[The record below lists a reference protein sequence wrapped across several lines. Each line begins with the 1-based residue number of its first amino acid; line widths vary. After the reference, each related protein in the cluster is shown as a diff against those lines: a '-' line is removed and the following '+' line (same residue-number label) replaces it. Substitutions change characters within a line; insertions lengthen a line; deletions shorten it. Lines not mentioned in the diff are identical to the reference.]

1 MHEVG
6 IISSMLKTIE
16 AVMEEER
23 LTKVEK
29 IVLQV
34 GELSGVLP
42 RYMEEC
48 FPAAVYKTRFQ
59 DTKLELDIVPGIARC
74 DCCGEEF
81 NGLRYDMICPG
92 CGNRE
97 RFTRLSGD
105 ELIIKEIQGY

>member
-16 AVMEEER
+16 KVMEQEQ
-23 LTKVEK
+23 LTHVEK

-34 GELSGVLP
+34 GELSGVVP
-42 RYMEEC
+42 HYMEEC

-59 DTKLELDIVPGIARC
+59 DTKLEMEVIPGIIRC
-74 DCCGEEF
+74 EECGSEF
-81 NGLRYDMICPG
+81 NGYKFDLQCPR
-92 CGNRE
+92 CRCK
-97 RFTRLSGD
+97 TRTTPLSGR

>member
-16 AVMEEER
+16 EVMEQEQ

-42 RYMEEC
+42 RYMEIC

-74 DCCGEEF
+74 NRCGLEF
-81 NGLRYDMICPG
+81 NGLKYDLTCPE
-92 CGNRE
+92 CGNRDD
-97 RFTRLSGD
+97 FQRLSGS
-105 ELIIKEIQGY
+105 ELIIKEIIGY